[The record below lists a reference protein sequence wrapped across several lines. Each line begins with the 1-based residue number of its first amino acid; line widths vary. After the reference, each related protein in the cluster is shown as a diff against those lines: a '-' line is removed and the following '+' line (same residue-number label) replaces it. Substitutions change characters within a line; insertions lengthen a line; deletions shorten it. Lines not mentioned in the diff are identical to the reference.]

1 MRQIPLDVSLS
12 EYMTFETFY
21 LGPNKSVVDSLRD
34 EKNQLIWLAGLEGFG
49 KTHLLHAFINS
60 HEHENKK
67 VLYLPMSESQDFTP
81 DILDNLAQYDLVA
94 IDDIEN
100 IIGDMTWEEQLLKF
114 YEDSYSTRNKILIT
128 ANDTP
133 KGLNFLLPDLSSRF
147 NLALIERL
155 RPMNEDEMIKAILI
169 HSKARGF
176 DLPEDSAKYLI
187 NRVPRDVSVLIDM
200 IKLLDYESLSM
211 QRKLTIPFIKT
222 VLDIK

>member
-49 KTHLLHAFINS
+49 KTHLLHAFLNS

-187 NRVPRDVSVLIDM
+187 NRVPRDVSVLVDM

>member
-21 LGPNKSVVDSLRD
+21 LGPNKSVVDSLRH

>member
-21 LGPNKSVVDSLRD
+21 LGPNKSVVDSLRH

-128 ANDTP
+128 AHDTP

-147 NLALIERL
+147 NLALIERI

>member
-21 LGPNKSVVDSLRD
+21 LGPNKSVVDSLRH

-49 KTHLLHAFINS
+49 KTHLLHAFLNS

-187 NRVPRDVSVLIDM
+187 NRVPRDVSVLVDM

>member
-12 EYMTFETFY
+12 EYMTFQTFY

-49 KTHLLHAFINS
+49 KTHLLHAFLNS

-187 NRVPRDVSVLIDM
+187 NRVPRDVSVLVDM

>member
-12 EYMTFETFY
+12 EYMTFETFF

-34 EKNQLIWLAGLEGFG
+34 KKNRLIWLAGLEGFG
-49 KTHLLHAFINS
+49 KTHLLNALLNS
-60 HEHENKK
+60 HENENKK
-67 VLYLPMSESQDFTP
+67 ALYLPMSESQVFTP
-81 DILDNLAQYDLVA
+81 DILDNLGQYDLVA

-100 IIGDMTWEEQLLKF
+100 IIGDINWEEQLLKF
-114 YEDSYSTRNKILIT
+114 YEDSYNTSNKILIT

-155 RPMNEDEMIKAILI
+155 RPMNEEETIEAILI
-169 HSKARGF
+169 HSKTRGF
-176 DLPEDSAKYLI
+176 ELPEDSAKYLI
-187 NRVPRDVSVLIDM
+187 NRAPRDVSALVDI

-222 VLDIK
+222 VLGNK

>member
-49 KTHLLHAFINS
+49 KTHLLHAFLNS

-100 IIGDMTWEEQLLKF
+100 IIGDMTWEEQLLRF

>member
-49 KTHLLHAFINS
+49 TTHLLHAFLNS

-169 HSKARGF
+169 HSKARGV

>member
-49 KTHLLHAFINS
+49 KTHLLHAFLNS

-176 DLPEDSAKYLI
+176 NLPEDSAKYLI

>member
-49 KTHLLHAFINS
+49 KTHLLHAFLNS

-155 RPMNEDEMIKAILI
+155 RPMNEDEIIKAILI

-187 NRVPRDVSVLIDM
+187 NRVPRDVSVLVDM

-222 VLDIK
+222 VLNIK

>member
-1 MRQIPLDVSLS
+1 MRQIPLGVSLS

-49 KTHLLHAFINS
+49 KTHLLHAFLNS

>member
-49 KTHLLHAFINS
+49 KTHLLHAFLNS

-128 ANDTP
+128 AHDTP

-222 VLDIK
+222 VLNIK

>member
-49 KTHLLHAFINS
+49 KTHLLHAFLNS

-133 KGLNFLLPDLSSRF
+133 KGLNFLLPDLSSRL

>member
-34 EKNQLIWLAGLEGFG
+34 QKNQLIWVAGLEGFG
-49 KTHLLHAFINS
+49 KTHLLHAFLNS

>member
-128 ANDTP
+128 AHDTP

>member
-34 EKNQLIWLAGLEGFG
+34 KKNQLIWLAGLEGFG
-49 KTHLLHAFINS
+49 KTHLLHALLNS

-114 YEDSYSTRNKILIT
+114 YEDLYSTSNKILIT

-133 KGLNFLLPDLSSRF
+133 KGLDFLLPDLSSRF

-187 NRVPRDVSVLIDM
+187 NRVPRDVSVLVDM